1 MTSSFQ
7 STAFRSAASPVDTF
21 VAPPRVLPKT
31 GAEELASVLQAVNPN
46 LQKFIGTRIE
56 QEAKKEANKAINDAL
71 DGSLDDFKETTK
83 ILKSGE
89 LIGGNIFYD
98 RAFRR
103 SKAQI
108 LGGTLE
114 TKLKNSYRTTTI
126 DGKPLSSFTLDS
138 QEYKNWESGQINE
151 VIDAVGDIDEDTF
164 TKKFLPYLIDAK
176 DKINEFAL
184 KENQKLEFTNIEASA
199 TNIANNVLEM
209 YSASLSQKDGFNKKK
224 FLLMMNQ
231 IETFENDVNKLGL
244 TQTQRSTLNKSIL
257 DSLAAKAQ
265 EIGYETGDE
274 ELAREL
280 FGFAQFFPYG
290 AGGKLNL
297 TNHPDFISTRN
308 KLTEG
313 VEDYSAKK
321 DSRLITEAKR
331 IKEEQLNS
339 NLLLYVDLLNANKGE
354 EAANLLERIKGSNP
368 QKAAS
373 IETNAAALD
382 GDTLSRYAQVQANI
396 YSGNVYEDLASSRA
410 AAIGWFF
417 DDRTPKT
424 QKNLT
429 LLNKLMTLTGSVDKG
444 ILEPLNGYFV
454 RYENRSK
461 LLLETDNKFKIYKAI
476 RKDQMLSLIKVN
488 TEDLKTEFREWRL
501 QNEDAGTQGF
511 EEKYL
516 DLQAK
521 YEGKLIDQLNTLVDP
536 SATQDDVNTE
546 IINQNESG
554 LEGVPTN
561 AEGVDT
567 NSASFFGNQELPRT
581 EQRVITELQNM
592 GGITKEN
599 RDNLITAIQKE
610 KEKMFITNVTGKS
623 EADRMIRFLQT
634 GEYGF
639 GTQGAKVYEP
649 MKLLIDGDNIEAG
662 AFSDVS
668 EEESPTTVEVQQ
680 GDTLS
685 QIAEE
690 FGIPLKAFMEANNIT
705 NADLIRAGQELIVP
719 MVEATTPNKTETKNK
734 LPEVELNKLRQ
745 EIKLKTDKKQPLDKQ
760 QINKLL
766 LNAGFTQEQAKIMTA
781 IAMAESLNKVDAFYG
796 GTKDAPEESY
806 GLFQINMYNY
816 KGMELG
822 DDRKPKL
829 GIDNNEALY
838 DPVLNAIAAKLVFD
852 ETQAQKGNGYLAW
865 GVYSKDGETEAP
877 DARYKQFLD

>member
-7 STAFRSAASPVDTF
+7 STAFRSAANPVDTF

-31 GAEELASVLQAVNPN
+31 GAEELASILQTVNPN

-114 TKLKNSYRTTTI
+114 TKLKNSYRTTNI
-126 DGKPLSSFTLDS
+126 NGKPLSSFTLDS
-138 QEYKNWESGQINE
+138 QEYKDWESGQINE

-231 IETFENDVNKLGL
+231 IETFENDINKLGL

-321 DSRLITEAKR
+321 DSRLIKEAKR
-331 IKEEQLNS
+331 IKEEQLNN
-339 NLLLYVDLLNANKGE
+339 NLLLYVDLLNANKGD

-368 QKAAS
+368 QKAAA
-373 IETNAAALD
+373 IETNATALD
-382 GDTLSRYAQVQANI
+382 GDTRERYVQVTKNI
-396 YSGNVYEDLASSRA
+396 YSGAYGDLSSARA
-410 AAIGWFF
+410 AAIGWFL
-417 DDRTPKT
+417 DPETPPS
-424 QKNLT
+424 QKNLN
-429 LLNKLMTLTGSVDKG
+429 LLNQLITLTGSVDQG
-444 ILEPLNGYFV
+444 LFEDLNSYFV
-454 RYENRSK
+454 RYETRAK
-461 LLLETDNKFKIYKAI
+461 LQLETNNKFKIYQTL
-476 RKDQMLSLIKVN
+476 RKDQMLGYIKLN

-501 QNEDAGTQGF
+501 QNKDAGFDKF
-511 EEKYL
+511 ELKYSE
-516 DLQAK
+516 LQAK
-521 YEGKLIDQLNTLVDP
+521 YEEKLVDQLNTLVNP
-536 SATQDDVNTE
+536 SSAQDDVSTE
-546 IINQNESG
+546 IIKQNQSG
-554 LEGVPTN
+554 LEGVPT
-561 AEGVDT
+561 AIEEKEKET
-567 NSASFFGNQELPRT
+567 NDFFGNTSLPSV
-581 EQRVITELQNM
+581 ESRVIAELTRM
-592 GGITKEN
+592 GGITKQN
-599 RDNLITAIQKE
+599 RDKLLEEVVAE
-610 KEKMFITNVTGKS
+610 KTKMNFTNIVGKS
-623 EADRMIRFLQT
+623 EADRIIRFLQT
-634 GEYGF
+634 GEYGY
-639 GTQGAKVYEP
+639 GGDNLRIYEP
-649 MKLLIDGDNIEAG
+649 MKLLVDGDNIEASV
-662 AFSDVS
+662 FSDVS
-668 EEESPTTVEVQQ
+668 DEKSPTTVEVQE

-685 QIAEE
+685 ELADQFSTTVQAV
-690 FGIPLKAFMEANNIT
+690 MDANNIT
-705 NADLIRAGQELIVP
+705 NADMIRVGQELIMPISNSIVSNQ
-719 MVEATTPNKTETKNK
+719 TTIQNK
-734 LPEVELNKLRQ
+734 LPEPELNKLRQ
-745 EIKLKTDKKQPLDKQ
+745 EIKLKTDRKQPLDKQ

-781 IAMAESLNKVDAFYG
+781 IAMAESANKANAFYG
-796 GTKDAPEESY
+796 GTEDAPEESY

-822 DDRKPKL
+822 NDRKPKL
-829 GIDNNEALY
+829 GIDNNDALY